1 MENQALYEAAL
12 RARQMELLDKVD
24 GLEAALD
31 QPGDPD
37 MEEQAATRQGD
48 EAQELLEAAAV
59 SELKAIRRALAR
71 IAAGTFGRCRACGDE
86 IEPGRLE
93 AVPHADNCS
102 ACA

>member
-1 MENQALYEAAL
+1 MENQARYESAL
-12 RARQMELLDKVD
+12 RARQTELLDKVD

-48 EAQELLEAAAV
+48 EAQEYLEAAALA
-59 SELKAIRRALAR
+59 ELKAIRRALAR
-71 IAAGTFGRCRACGDE
+71 ISAGTFGRCRACGGE
-86 IEPGRLE
+86 IEPARLS
-93 AVPHADNCS
+93 AVPHADDCA